1 MRIQTEM
8 TLHENQND
16 IDEETVIRIQ
26 KSHGQQKADKM
37 KSQNDEK
44 KLKQFIAQREKIFHV
59 FDKVQTMLYTSLVT
73 AKPFEYRVPSL
84 SAIMQKITSVF
95 TQTLHRACTSLR
107 NFL

>member
-26 KSHGQQKADKM
+26 KSHGQQKADRM
-37 KSQNDEK
+37 ASQNEEK

-73 AKPFEYRVPSL
+73 KSYPAFISSDIGLELRRQLDLK
-84 SAIMQKITSVF
+84 ATSDR
-95 TQTLHRACTSLR
+95 TIE
-107 NFL
+107 